1 MDEDERL
8 RWIDLER
15 WPRREAFELFRAFG
29 FPYFNL
35 TADVDVGL
43 FREAVRARGASF
55 TVALVYV
62 LARAANEVSEFRQRK
77 RGEGVIEHAAVHPS
91 ITVLADDGT
100 FRFVTLRYEEAF
112 GHFAADAKLR
122 IERARRAES
131 LWSEPDRD
139 DLLFM
144 TAIPWVA
151 FTGMIHPVPLDSP
164 DSVPRIAWGKY
175 RDVGGR
181 LAMPLNVQAHHALV
195 DGIHIG
201 RFFEKVEQSLAAPTE
216 TLGGSP

>member
-1 MDEDERL
+1 MDKRENPRS
-8 RWIDLER
+8 IDLER
-15 WPRREAFELFRAFG
+15 WPRREAFELFRGFG

-35 TADVDVGL
+35 TADVDVGPL
-43 FREAVRARGASF
+43 REAVRACGASF
-55 TVALVYV
+55 TVALVHV
-62 LARAANEVSEFRQRK
+62 LARAANEVPELRQRI
-77 RGEGVIEHAAVHPS
+77 RGEDVVEHTTVHPS
-91 ITVLADDGT
+91 ITVLADDEA
-100 FRFVTLRYEEAF
+100 FRFVTLRYEDAF
-112 GHFAADAKLR
+112 DRFAADAKQR
-122 IERARRAES
+122 IERARLAES

-195 DGIHIG
+195 DGVHVG
-201 RFFEKVEQSLAAPTE
+201 RFFGCVERLLASPDR
-216 TLGGSP
+216 TLGAAA

>member
-1 MDEDERL
+1 MDELGEVR
-8 RWIDLER
+8 RIDREG
-15 WPRREAFELFRAFG
+15 WPRREAYELFRGFG
-29 FPYFNL
+29 FPYVSV
-35 TADVDVGL
+35 TADVDVGAL
-43 FREAVRARGASF
+43 RGSVHARGTSF
-55 TVALVYV
+55 TVGLVYV
-62 LARAANEVSEFRQRK
+62 LARAANEVPEFRQRV
-77 RGEGVIEHAAVHPS
+77 RDGGAVEHAVVHPS

-100 FRFVTLRYEEAF
+100 FRFVTLRYSSQFAR
-112 GHFAADAKLR
+112 FAADAAER
-122 IERARRAES
+122 IERARGAGS

-151 FTGMIHPVPLDSP
+151 FTGMVHPVPLEPP

-175 RDVGGR
+175 REVGGR

-201 RFFEKVEQSLAAPTE
+201 RLFGQVEQLLATPDEA
-216 TLGGSP
+216 LGAVT

>member
-1 MDEDERL
+1 MDEAGKPR
-8 RWIDLER
+8 RIDLGS
-15 WPRREAFELFRAFG
+15 WPRREAFELFRGFG

-35 TADVDVGL
+35 TADVDVGPL
-43 FREAVRARGASF
+43 REAVRARGASF

-62 LARAANEVSEFRQRK
+62 LARAANEVPEFRQRM
-77 RGEGVIEHAAVHPS
+77 RGEEVALHAAVHPS

-100 FRFVTLRYEEAF
+100 FRFVTLRYEAAF
-112 GHFAADAKLR
+112 GHFAADATPR

-151 FTGMIHPVPLDSP
+151 FTGMIHPVPLDPP

-195 DGIHIG
+195 DGVHVG
-201 RFFEKVEQSLAAPTE
+201 RFFGCVERLLASPDGA
-216 TLGGSP
+216 LGAAA

>member
-1 MDEDERL
+1 MDEPQNVR
-8 RWIDLER
+8 RIDLEH
-15 WPRREAFELFRAFG
+15 WPRREAFELFRGFG
-29 FPYFNL
+29 LPYFNL
-35 TADVDVGL
+35 TADVDVGPL
-43 FREAVRARGASF
+43 REAVRARGASF

-62 LARAANEVSEFRQRK
+62 LARAANEVPEFRQRV
-77 RGEGVIEHAAVHPS
+77 RGEGVIEYAAVHPS

-112 GHFAADAKLR
+112 GSFAADAELR
-122 IERARRAES
+122 IERARRAAS

-144 TAIPWVA
+144 TAIPWVS
-151 FTGMIHPVPLDSP
+151 FTGMIHPVPLDP
-164 DSVPRIAWGKY
+164 PNSVPRIAWGKF

-195 DGIHIG
+195 DGVHLG
-201 RFFEKVEQSLAAPTE
+201 RYFQCTEQLLATPAK
-216 TLGGSP
+216 TLGTVV

>member
-1 MDEDERL
+1 MDEPR
-8 RWIDLER
+8 RIDLER
-15 WPRREAFELFRAFG
+15 WPRREAFELFRGLG

-35 TADVDVGL
+35 TADVDVGPL
-43 FREAVRARGASF
+43 REAVRACGASF

-62 LARAANEVSEFRQRK
+62 LARAANEVPEFRQRTC
-77 RGEGVIEHAAVHPS
+77 GVGVIEHAAVHPS

-100 FRFVTLRYEEAF
+100 FRFVTLKYEEAF
-112 GHFAADAKLR
+112 GCFAADAKLR

-195 DGIHIG
+195 DGIHVGYFFG
-201 RFFEKVEQSLAAPTE
+201 RVEQLLASPNGA
-216 TLGGSP
+216 LGAAA

>member
-1 MDEDERL
+1 MDEAERL
-8 RWIDLER
+8 RWINLKH
-15 WPRREAFELFRAFG
+15 WPRREAFELFRGFG

-35 TADVDVGL
+35 TADVDVGPL
-43 FREAVRARGASF
+43 REAVRARGATF

-62 LARAANEVSEFRQRK
+62 LARAANEVPEFRQRM

-91 ITVLADDGT
+91 ITVLGDDGT

-112 GHFAADAKLR
+112 GPFAADAKLC

-144 TAIPWVA
+144 TAIPWVS
-151 FTGMIHPVPLDSP
+151 FTGMIHPVPLDPP
-164 DSVPRIAWGKY
+164 DSVPRIAWGKF

-181 LAMPLNVQAHHALV
+181 LAMPLNVQAHHALI
-195 DGIHIG
+195 DGVHLG
-201 RFFEKVEQSLAAPTE
+201 RYFEEVEQLLAASAK
-216 TLGGSP
+216 TLGTVA